1 MRFSG
6 YGYGTRASGHT
17 WFFLAAGTSCKNGH
31 KMESQDYETNRNL
44 TLMFFLEKL
53 LIEKNAVNQADPKV
67 NEAKNSFL
75 CIDYS

>member
-1 MRFSG
+1 
-6 YGYGTRASGHT
+6 
-17 WFFLAAGTSCKNGH
+17 
-31 KMESQDYETNRNL
+31 MESQDYETNRNL